1 MAGACDGRE
10 PRLSQGRGLGGAH
23 GATGGGCRAGALEGE
38 MSDGGARL
46 FRGGGRA
53 REHGNTGGAAGITG
67 SGQGR
72 CPSVTQKSSLRGGRP
87 FSVFLGRYPPC

>member
-10 PRLSQGRGLGGAH
+10 PRLSPGAGVGRVH
-23 GATGGGCRAGALEGE
+23 WGGGWE

-53 REHGNTGGAAGITG
+53 RDHGNTGGAAGITG

-72 CPSVTQKSSLRGGRP
+72 CPSVTQKSSLRGGATIFR
-87 FSVFLGRYPPC
+87 FSGAVSPMLTVMQFVT

>member
-1 MAGACDGRE
+1 MQPGAGVGRVHW
-10 PRLSQGRGLGGAH
+10 GGW
-23 GATGGGCRAGALEGE
+23 E

-53 REHGNTGGAAGITG
+53 RDHGNTGGAAGITG

-72 CPSVTQKSSLRGGRP
+72 CPSVTQKSSLRGGATIFR
-87 FSVFLGRYPPC
+87 FSGAVSPMLTVMQFVT